1 MEDVRKVDDKL
12 YGALYDRCSPYK
24 GKENELWKEIREDK
38 ELLREAIKVERDKFD
53 EGDILKGITIARC
66 MLRDFNNID
75 KDIYQELVNI
85 IYSNK
90 DIARCVLDGYSNG
103 GDSYLLMTL
112 WNFDLKLTE
121 KQKAFAV
128 DEAMNMMGTVRYK
141 QKMEEYE
148 KKLDDKCITDEQTVY
163 TEFGRSINPVGAKTG
178 NMFMAN
184 MFNSLSDTQAHGSGE
199 FDIRY
204 WILRNPNWTYEE
216 KAKLINDFYADDDE
230 YEECLDRWEWDFLD
244 EDAELH
250 GGFTILEKYLLQDYT
265 MRDLIELYGHVD
277 TAKRAMEEIDFFK
290 LMHKLRPT
298 LSEIE
303 WGTKVNV
310 KS

>member
-38 ELLREAIKVERDKFD
+38 ELLREAIQVERDRFD
-53 EGDILKGITIARC
+53 QKDILKGITIANC
-66 MLRDFNNID
+66 MLRNFSNID
-75 KDIYQELVNI
+75 KDVYQELVNT

-90 DIARCVLDGYSNG
+90 DIARCVIDGYSNG
-103 GDSYLLMTL
+103 GNSYLLMTL

-121 KQKAFAV
+121 EQKAFAV
-128 DEAMNMMGTVRYK
+128 DEAMNMIGTVRHK
-141 QKMEEYE
+141 QAMDEYE
-148 KKLDDKCITDEQTVY
+148 KKLDDKGITDEQTVY
-163 TEFGRSINPVGAKTG
+163 TVFGGSINPVGAKAG

-216 KAKLINDFYADDDE
+216 KAKLINDFYANDDE

-250 GGFTILEKYLLQDYT
+250 GGFTILEKYLLQEYT
-265 MRDLIELYGHVD
+265 MRDLIELYGNVD
-277 TAKRAMEEIDFFK
+277 TAKRVMEEIDFFK